1 MSCKRREMSA
11 DRKRVLNP
19 FGGRKKRIPP
29 NKKQRT
35 VMTKEKRQNLTD
47 MDRGSYYNQEEWLK
61 EFLEDKGIFYN
72 DDDSESET
80 YDNESSSDG
89 DDEKEKVC
97 ESLNNNRLKI
107 VPPLL
112 LQELINDF
120 AVCKHCGEKI
130 LLWEDMVGSH
140 GFGRMWKFECETD
153 SCESDKLAYTPIK
166 PKRSYFFEIN
176 RAAVLAFCLIGKGH
190 SGAKKVVIIL
200 NIDN

>member
-1 MSCKRREMSA
+1 
-11 DRKRVLNP
+11 
-19 FGGRKKRIPP
+19 
-29 NKKQRT
+29 
-35 VMTKEKRQNLTD
+35 MTKEKRQNLTD
-47 MDRGSYYNQEEWLK
+47 MERGSYYNQEEWLK

-130 LLWEDMVGSH
+130 LL
-140 GFGRMWKFECETD
+140 
-153 SCESDKLAYTPIK
+153 
-166 PKRSYFFEIN
+166 
-176 RAAVLAFCLIGKGH
+176 
-190 SGAKKVVIIL
+190 
-200 NIDN
+200 